1 MSISSTTQDLA
12 RDGQAVSL
20 AVFFCATY
28 LSQRRA
34 TYVAGVFEILMCI

>member
-12 RDGQAVSL
+12 KDGQAASL